1 MSIISKFYDEYLTR
15 EEANN
20 VSEKEIL
27 VGFLQEFIEEEADLL
42 RAEGMITEIEDRSSE
57 AAFTAGFKTAMTLLM
72 EVIA

>member
-20 VSEKEIL
+20 LSEKEIL
-27 VGFLQEFIEEEADLL
+27 VGFLQEFIEEESDLM
-42 RAEGMITEIEDRSSE
+42 RAEGIITEIEDRSSE

-72 EVIA
+72 EVLA

>member
-72 EVIA
+72 EVLA